1 MPSRS
6 AFPDLPKSVG
16 RLRKNRTRNGNSAQ
30 AAPRL
35 TDYGGRMIM
44 RLSLMRRGFTLV
56 ELLVVIAIVGILAS
70 LLVPALARSKQKVR
84 QVSEV
89 NAGRQLM
96 LAWQLYSLENHD
108 KILPGYTSQMDAVD
122 HRGNP
127 IGSPVKDRYPWRL
140 APQLANNFK
149 AIYVNESRRFLEDAM
164 SRSDEDYVYRASL
177 YPSLGYNSVFLGGDD
192 QKFNPALASLVFGNG
207 WLALQQ
213 SQIKNPSSQLAFGSA
228 RSRGG
233 HDTSLSKDE
242 LGFFSIHPPYLRDR
256 QWDPQFDA
264 ARPPEKFG
272 FVHPRWAG
280 RFVAAMADGHAESI
294 SAAEVQ
300 DMRRWTSAAD
310 SADWT
315 LKRQP

>member
-1 MPSRS
+1 M
-6 AFPDLPKSVG
+6 
-16 RLRKNRTRNGNSAQ
+16 
-30 AAPRL
+30 
-35 TDYGGRMIM
+35 RMRM
-44 RLSLMRRGFTLV
+44 SLMKRGFTLI
-56 ELLVVIAIVGILAS
+56 ELLVVIAIVAILAS

-84 QVSEV
+84 QISEV
-89 NAGRQLM
+89 NASRQLIV
-96 LAWQLYSLENHD
+96 AWQLYSLDNHD

-122 HRGNP
+122 HRGKP

-140 APQLANNFK
+140 APQLANQFK

-192 QKFNPALASLVFGNG
+192 QKFNPGLASMVFGDE
-207 WLALQQ
+207 WLALRQA
-213 SQIKNPSSQLAFGSA
+213 QIKNPSGQLAFGSA

-233 HDTSLSKDE
+233 HDVGSTRDE
-242 LGFFSIHPPYLRDR
+242 PGFFLIHPPYLRDR
-256 QWDPQFDA
+256 QWDSRFEA

-280 RFVAAMADGHAESI
+280 RVVGAMADGHAESLA
-294 SAAEVQ
+294 AAEME

-310 SADWT
+310 RPDWT